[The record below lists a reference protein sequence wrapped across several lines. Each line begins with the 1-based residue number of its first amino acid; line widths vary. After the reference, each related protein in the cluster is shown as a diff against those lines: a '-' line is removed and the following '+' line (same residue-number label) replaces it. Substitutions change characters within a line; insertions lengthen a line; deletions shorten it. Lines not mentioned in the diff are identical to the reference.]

1 MERIGKKSMQN
12 TKRAKEKEM
21 RDRKFLVEAAMNEG
35 VFGKGDLAKYT
46 GIPLHLI
53 NNLFQNDRELYAEFC
68 VRRQI
73 IVDMAADNIAQI
85 VANQKH
91 PKNYDA
97 SKFILQTYKS
107 DLDDSMIAKAPAE
120 VEFAIGGGGESKSSP
135 IKITFGAKKLEE

>member
-1 MERIGKKSMQN
+1 MQN

-21 RDRKFLVEAAMNEG
+21 RDRKLLIEAAMNEG

-107 DLDDSMIAKAPAE
+107 DLDDSMIAKAPGE
-120 VEFAIGGGGESKSSP
+120 VEFAIGGGGGDSKSSP